1 MKNLFKSIGL
11 LLLSISLLACT
22 GTVSSVDSKGEGA
35 GHVYVISEVIAKRL
49 MMAAM
54 KSEFNPQDIKELSS
68 PKLGY
73 GSKVQWGVDQDTI
86 ELTALLAQGT
96 DSAGETVQG
105 YVFSA
110 EHSGTAPAA
119 GSPTIDRLLAHIVK
133 DAETLGSTAK
143 FTKLID

>member
-1 MKNLFKSIGL
+1 MKLFFKTIGF
-11 LLLSISLLACT
+11 LLLSFSLIACS

-54 KSEFNPQDIKELSS
+54 KSEFNPEDIKDLPA
-68 PKLGY
+68 PKIGY
-73 GSKVQWGVDQDTI
+73 HSKVQWGVDQDTI
-86 ELTALLAQGT
+86 ELTALLAQGK
-96 DSAGETVQG
+96 DSAGENVQG

-133 DAETLGSTAK
+133 DAETLGSIAK
-143 FTKLID
+143 FTKLIE

>member
-11 LLLSISLLACT
+11 LLLSLSLIACT
-22 GTVSSVDSKGEGA
+22 GTLSSVDSKGEGA

-54 KSEFNPQDIKELSS
+54 KSEFNPQDIKELSA
-68 PKLGY
+68 PKIGY
-73 GSKVQWGVDQDTI
+73 HSKVQWGVDQDTI
-86 ELTALLAQGT
+86 ELTALLAQGK
-96 DSAGETVQG
+96 DAAGEIVQG

-119 GSPTIDRLLAHIVK
+119 GSPTIERLLAHIVK
-133 DAETLGSTAK
+133 DAESLGSTAK
-143 FTKLID
+143 FTKLLP